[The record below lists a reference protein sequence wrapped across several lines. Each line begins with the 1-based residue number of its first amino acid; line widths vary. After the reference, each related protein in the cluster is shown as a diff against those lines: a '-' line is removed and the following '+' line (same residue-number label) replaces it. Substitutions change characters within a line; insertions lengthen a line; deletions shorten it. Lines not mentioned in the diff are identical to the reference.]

1 MKFHN
6 FSESQRRS
14 LDLYI
19 KLMRASN
26 QVTNIIHQ
34 HLQDENLTQS
44 QFAIMEALYHLGPL
58 NQSELSRKILKSN
71 ANVTTVVDSLEKKQL
86 VKRERGE
93 IDRRIVKVLL
103 TQTGTEIIRQ
113 TFPHHVEGINKRL
126 SVLSDQEQRQLAQL
140 LKKLGKG

>member
-1 MKFHN
+1 MKHQN

-34 HLQDENLTQS
+34 HLQSENLTHS
-44 QFAIMEALYHLGPL
+44 QFAVMEALYHLGPL

-71 ANVTTVVDSLEKKQL
+71 ANVTTVVDSLEKKDL
-86 VKRERGE
+86 VKRERSE
-93 IDRRIVKVLL
+93 NDRRIVKVLL
-103 TQTGTEIIRQ
+103 TQTGTEIMEQ
-113 TFPHHVEGINKRL
+113 VFPHHVEAIKKRL
-126 SVLSDQEQRQLAQL
+126 SVLSGQEQRQLAQL